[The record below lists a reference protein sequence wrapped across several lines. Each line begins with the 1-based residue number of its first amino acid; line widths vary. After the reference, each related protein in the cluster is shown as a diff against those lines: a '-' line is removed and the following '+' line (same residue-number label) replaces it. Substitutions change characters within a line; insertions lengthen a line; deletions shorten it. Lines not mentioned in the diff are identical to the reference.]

1 MVGRASRRRPDVS
14 LSHQRC
20 WLWGRHAVV
29 ETLTAGRWPILEL
42 RLAHELPEGE
52 RHTVEGLARERGVV
66 VHYDDRT
73 SLSKL
78 CPREDHQ
85 GYLARMP
92 PFPYADLAAVLAA
105 NPDLVLVLDAIQ
117 DPYNF
122 GAILRSA
129 EVFGVGAVCIGLD
142 HQAEVSSHVARS
154 SAGAVNRVSIVRA
167 DLLKVARELQAAGL
181 ALIGASE
188 KASRT
193 LTAVDFRGGVAIV
206 IGNEGHGI
214 REELLSRCDDLVR
227 IPQSGKINSL
237 NAAAATAV
245 ICYEVCRQ
253 RM

>member
-1 MVGRASRRRPDVS
+1 MVGRASRKRPEVS

-20 WLWGRHAVV
+20 WLWGRHAVL
-29 ETLTAGRWPILEL
+29 ETLSAGRWPILEL
-42 RLAHELPEGE
+42 RISDDLPEAE
-52 RHTVEGLARERGVV
+52 RQQVHLLARQRGVIV
-66 VHYDDRT
+66 QYDAR
-73 SLSKL
+73 SALSKH

-92 PFPYADLAAVLAA
+92 PFPYAELSSVLDLKPTLI
-105 NPDLVLVLDAIQ
+105 LVLDGIQ

-129 EVFGVGAVCIGLD
+129 EVFGAAAVCIGLD

-167 DLLKVARELQAAGL
+167 DLLDLASQLQTAGL
-181 ALIGASE
+181 VLIGASE
-188 KASRT
+188 KATKSIHEC
-193 LTAVDFRGGVAIV
+193 DFRSPVAIV

-214 REELLSRCDDLVR
+214 REELLTRCHDLVR

-245 ICYEVCRQ
+245 ICYEVGRQ
-253 RM
+253 R